1 MDNEIIAVSVCGG
14 EKIFASNIDISDN
27 EFDSET
33 AYCKLD
39 GILVS
44 YT

>member
-1 MDNEIIAVSVCGG
+1 MDNEIIAVSVGG

-27 EFDSET
+27 EFDLET

-39 GILVS
+39 GIIVS